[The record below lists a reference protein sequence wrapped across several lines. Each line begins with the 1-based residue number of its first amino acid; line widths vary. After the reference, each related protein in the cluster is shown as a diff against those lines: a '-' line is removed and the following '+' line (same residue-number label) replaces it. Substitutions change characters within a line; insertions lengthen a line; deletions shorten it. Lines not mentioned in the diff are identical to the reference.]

1 MFLPG
6 QLVEWPV
13 KAQGVVRV
21 GSGIVVVEVP
31 AGGRPIDHWPKDK
44 KKPEGRQLRHF
55 SKPREQSYVIV
66 EEKDD
71 DGLVMFRTPPLH
83 APVTLVGARKEA
95 PKPKVTKGQ
104 QKRNFVAKAV
114 ASTRGY

>member
-1 MFLPG
+1 M
-6 QLVEWPV
+6 

-83 APVTLVGARKEA
+83 APVTWVGAKPA
-95 PKPKVTKGQ
+95 KDPKPKISKGQ

-114 ASTRGY
+114 ASSRGY